1 MRARPGGSRDGPPT
15 LTTRAKRMPS
25 SARLTK
31 VGEGP
36 ERSAGNVS
44 VYPFSL
50 PRSDLALD
58 ILADDNVA
66 VLPEAPL

>member
-1 MRARPGGSRDGPPT
+1 
-15 LTTRAKRMPS
+15 MPS